1 MFKFLEHTADIGIEA
16 EAKNLEKVFADI
28 ALGMFE
34 VMTSTKK
41 IKRKIKK
48 EIKIESEDLQ
58 ALLYDFLE
66 KFLILHDTENLMFS
80 KFDVKK
86 IQKEKDKWNL
96 ECEAWGEEFDP
107 KKHEDRTLVKAV
119 TYHEMKIEK
128 TSKGW
133 KAKVI
138 VDI

>member
-1 MFKFLEHTADIGIEA
+1 MFRFLEHTADVGIEA
-16 EAKNLEKVFADI
+16 EEKNLEKVFSEI

-34 VMTSTKK
+34 VMTNTKNVEK
-41 IKRKIKK
+41 KIKK
-48 EIKIESEDLQ
+48 EISIESEDLQ

-80 KFDVKK
+80 KFDVKEIK
-86 IQKEKDKWNL
+86 KEKEKWSL

>member
-1 MFKFLEHTADIGIEA
+1 MFKFLEHTADVGIEA
-16 EAKNLEKVFADI
+16 EEKDLEKVFEEI

-34 VMTSTKK
+34 VMTDTKK
-41 IKRKIKK
+41 VEKKIKK
-48 EIKIESEDLQ
+48 EIKVDSEDLQ

-80 KFDVKK
+80 KFNVKK
-86 IQKEKDKWNL
+86 IKKENSKWNL
-96 ECEAWGEEFDP
+96 ECEAWGEEFDSE
-107 KKHEDRTLVKAV
+107 KHEDRTLVKAV

-128 TSKGW
+128 TNKGW

-138 VDI
+138 LDI

>member
-1 MFKFLEHTADIGIEA
+1 MFKFLEHTADVGIEA
-16 EAKNLEKVFADI
+16 EEKSLEKVFSEI

-34 VMTSTKK
+34 VMTNTKK
-41 IKRKIKK
+41 VEKKIKK
-48 EIKIESEDLQ
+48 EVKVDSEDLQ

-80 KFDVKK
+80 KFNVKK
-86 IQKEKDKWNL
+86 IQEEKDKWFL
-96 ECEAWGEEFDP
+96 ECEAWGEEFNP

-128 TSKGW
+128 TPKGW